1 MWRALPLGVRTNLSA
16 TITQGDQAVSE
27 VAYGISDA
35 QQIPIVSKTGNTIIA
50 NKTDA
55 LGQGVTTM
63 LLDEDAKSRPI
74 QHIAGLGCRSNVFPA
89 PEGGMELPRP
99 RGATPRQAR
108 AGRRIEVCKTRSPVG
123 TGLQQK
129 CGTTRQDGW

>member
-1 MWRALPLGVRTNLSA
+1 LPLGVRTNLSA

-63 LLDEDAKSRPI
+63 LLDEDA
-74 QHIAGLGCRSNVFPA
+74 
-89 PEGGMELPRP
+89 
-99 RGATPRQAR
+99 
-108 AGRRIEVCKTRSPVG
+108 
-123 TGLQQK
+123 
-129 CGTTRQDGW
+129 

>member
-1 MWRALPLGVRTNLSA
+1 VRALPLGVRTNLSA
-16 TITQGDQAVSE
+16 TITQGDQAISE

-74 QHIAGLGCRSNVFPA
+74 QHIAGLGCRSNVFAA
-89 PEGGMELPRP
+89 PVPISLRRRNCRGREGPRRDRP
-99 RGATPRQAR
+99 TPDSALRMWTFKLGVTRRNRSTQAR
-108 AGRRIEVCKTRSPVG
+108 P
-123 TGLQQK
+123 
-129 CGTTRQDGW
+129 